1 MAIGLWGA
9 LDAKGGGGRC
19 ATSVDEGALRFET
32 HAKTDSDLREV
43 VQALGG
49 AGPKFQLVNTT
60 VAGRPQPVHDVC
72 QEMNADCAGAGVWRS
87 KV

>member
-32 HAKTDSDLREV
+32 HAKTDSDSREV
-43 VQALGG
+43 VQDLS
-49 AGPKFQLVNTT
+49 FSL
-60 VAGRPQPVHDVC
+60 
-72 QEMNADCAGAGVWRS
+72 
-87 KV
+87 